1 MNQTYLTVATGK
13 NQQGFT
19 LIELMITVA
28 IIGILAAVAI
38 PNYQQYVLRAKRSAA
53 QSYMMEIAGRQ
64 GSYLLDN
71 RAYADSVTTLSMT
84 TPAEVAANY
93 TFTITSV
100 VTPPSFTITAT
111 PTGNQINDSCG
122 TLTLDSAGAKTP
134 TTGKCW

>member
-19 LIELMITVA
+19 LIELMVTVA

-53 QSYMMEIAGRQ
+53 QSHMMEIAGRESQ
-64 GSYLLDN
+64 YLLDN
-71 RAYADSVTTLSMT
+71 RAYADTVATLSMT
-84 TPAEVAANY
+84 TPAEVSANY
-93 TFTITSV
+93 KITIAPV
-100 VTPPSFTITAT
+100 VTPPSFVITAT
-111 PTGNQINDSCG
+111 PIGNQTKDVCG

-134 TTGKCW
+134 ITGNCW